1 MSDYSASD
9 PKNLIV
15 NYIPTP
21 VTDEELRQ
29 MFAQFGDVESAR
41 VIVDREMNNHP
52 KGYGFVKFRTAEAAA
67 SAIQNMNG
75 FEILGKRL
83 KVTPAKGH
91 QSAQINQYHSRVQR
105 MMTQPPAP
113 PPPPPPAL
121 TTSQP
126 HHPLSAN
133 QSPTSSFTI
142 RQTQQQPQPQ
152 QQRASPQLVAAPTMQ
167 QAAMAPQY
175 PQVDPSTGM
184 ATIQVPIHQ
193 YLSWQQQIAMQQQ
206 NTTAQQVAA
215 AVGQQAIFVPMQV
228 MPQGAMLQQQ
238 MILGAAGGIS
248 SFQPTFQLRTAQ
260 DPLMSSSFQLT
271 PTQSFDQGLP

>member
-1 MSDYSASD
+1 MSELPPSD

-29 MFAQFGDVESAR
+29 MFAQFGEVESAR

-52 KGYGFVKFRTAEAAA
+52 KGYGFVKFRTPEAAA

-105 MMTQPPAP
+105 MMAQPTAP

-133 QSPTSSFTI
+133 QSPTSSFSI
-142 RQTQQQPQPQ
+142 RQTQQQQ
-152 QQRASPQLVAAPTMQ
+152 QQRTSPQLVT
-167 QAAMAPQY
+167 AAMQPAMQPQQFT
-175 PQVDPSTGM
+175 QVDPTTGM
-184 ATIQVPIHQ
+184 ATIQVPIQ
-193 YLSWQQQIAMQQQ
+193 YLASLQQQLAVQQQ
-206 NTTAQQVAA
+206 NATAQQVAA
-215 AVGQQAIFVPMQV
+215 AVGQQAFFVPMQMV
-228 MPQGAMLQQQ
+228 QGGAMLQQVP
-238 MILGAAGGIS
+238 ILGGGGIS
-248 SFQPTFQLRTAQ
+248 TFQPTFQLRSAQ
-260 DPLMSSSFQLT
+260 DPLMSSSFQLS